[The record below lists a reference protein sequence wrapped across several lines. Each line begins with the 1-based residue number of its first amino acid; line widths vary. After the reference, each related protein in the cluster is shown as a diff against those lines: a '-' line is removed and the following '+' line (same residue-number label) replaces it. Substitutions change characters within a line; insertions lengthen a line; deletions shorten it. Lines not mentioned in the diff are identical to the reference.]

1 MASGEKI
8 SPSSSTNGKVAP
20 TQTNYVDLDE
30 QRRAALAE
38 IDNAPF
44 SFVDFAYPL
53 PPKPSSPRVTDGST

>member
-8 SPSSSTNGKVAP
+8 SPSSSTNGKLAV
-20 TQTNYVDLDE
+20 QSNYVDLDE

-44 SFVDFAYPL
+44 AFVHTACLL
-53 PPKPSSPRVTDGST
+53 PSKLFSPPVTDGST